1 MPPLTAL
8 NKILE
13 EKSAEKSISSLDD
26 LSELYNKLKY
36 RILNKD
42 TNHPYF
48 NTNFDAFKNWHLLS
62 PEQIKKHKIGICY
75 DTAAMTDAVL
85 NDLGIEHENY
95 FMHTDSPNWENDPTH
110 TFNVYKDGDGNWRW
124 LEGSW
129 GPYKNN
135 RMKKKSA
142 KEIVREIVKLHQ
154 KYSGKDNIKLH
165 KVDKFPEPGIGMEDF
180 YDEMLKKPVKNT

>member
-8 NKILE
+8 SEVLA
-13 EKSAEKSISSLDD
+13 EKSAEKSISSVDE

-36 RILNKD
+36 RVLNKN
-42 TNHPYF
+42 TNRPYF
-48 NTNFDAFKNWHLLS
+48 NTNFDTFKNWHLLS
-62 PEQIKKHKIGICY
+62 PEQIKKHRIGICY

-95 FMHTDSPNWENDPTH
+95 FMHTDSPSWENDPTH
-110 TFNVYKDGDGNWRW
+110 TFNVYKDEDGNWRW

-129 GPYKNN
+129 GPYKDNKL
-135 RMKKKSA
+135 KKKSA